1 MKNSP
6 YIPSTDLDQK
16 EMLQTIGAKTFK
28 DLLNDVPKKMLFP
41 ALELKEALSE
51 QELVEFFELMANN
64 NFASKSISASWE
76 EGHTT
81 TRYLQL

>member
-28 DLLNDVPKKMLFP
+28 DLLNDVPKKNAFP
-41 ALELKEALSE
+41 CSR
-51 QELVEFFELMANN
+51 
-64 NFASKSISASWE
+64 
-76 EGHTT
+76 T
-81 TRYLQL
+81 